1 MEEHAGSWI
10 NLLVNLEPEWL
21 QRYLPLGVVT
31 AWLVLLMVVL
41 MAWLGT
47 RRMQRVPTSG
57 WQTLGEWAYN
67 LCINFC
73 RQIIGP
79 GGERYAPLIGTL
91 FAYILI
97 MNLTGLVPGFAS
109 PTAGLNMTLA
119 LALVAVVGAGICGAR
134 AKGWRYLEHF
144 VDGPLPLW
152 PLMALIHLIG
162 ELARVLSL
170 SFRLFGNIF
179 AKEMV
184 IGQVLVFLGSIVAMH
199 QLSLLLRGPMVLGGT
214 LFLHIPLLLLGLLVS
229 LIQAVVFVMLTAAYI
244 QGAVET
250 HAESH

>member
-10 NLLVNLEPEWL
+10 NLLVNLEPQWL

-31 AWLVLLMVVL
+31 AWFVLALVLVV
-41 MAWLGT
+41 AW
-47 RRMQRVPTSG
+47 RSVHRMQRVPASG

-73 RQIIGP
+73 RQVIGP

-119 LALVAVVGAGICGAR
+119 LAITAVVAAAICGIT

-144 VDGPLPLW
+144 VDGPVPLW
-152 PLMALIHLIG
+152 PLMVVIHLIG
-162 ELARVLSL
+162 ELARILSL

-184 IGQVLVFLGSIVAMH
+184 IVQVLVFLGSIAAMH
-199 QLSLLLRGPMVLGGT
+199 QLNLLLRGPMVLSGS
-214 LFLHIPLLLLGLLVS
+214 LLLHIPLLLLGLLIS

-244 QGAVET
+244 QGAVDT

>member
-1 MEEHAGSWI
+1 VEEHAGSWV
-10 NLLVNLEPEWL
+10 NVLVNLEPEWL
-21 QRYLPLGVVT
+21 QPYLPLEVVT
-31 AWLVLLMVVL
+31 AWLILGLVVF

-47 RRMQRVPTSG
+47 RRMQRVPASG
-57 WQTLGEWAYN
+57 WQTLGEWAYS
-67 LCINFC
+67 LGVSFC

-79 GGERYAPLIGTL
+79 GGERYVPLIGTL

-119 LALVAVVGAGICGAR
+119 LALVAVIAAGIYGVR

-144 VDGPLPLW
+144 VDGPWLIW
-152 PLMALIHLIG
+152 PLMALIHLVG
-162 ELARVLSL
+162 ELARILSL

-199 QLSLLLRGPMVLGGT
+199 QLSLLMRGPMLLSG
-214 LFLHIPLLLLGLLVS
+214 LLLLHIPLLLLGLLVS
-229 LIQAVVFVMLTAAYI
+229 LIQALIFVMLTAAYI
-244 QGAVET
+244 QGAVGT
-250 HAESH
+250 HSTSH

>member
-1 MEEHAGSWI
+1 MEEHAGSWV
-10 NLLVNLEPEWL
+10 NLIVNLEPEWL

-31 AWLVLLMVVL
+31 AWLVLALVVL

-67 LCINFC
+67 LCVNFC
-73 RQIIGP
+73 RQVIGP

-97 MNLTGLVPGFAS
+97 MNLTGLVPGFTS
-109 PTAGLNMTLA
+109 PTATLNMTLA
-119 LALVAVVGAGICGAR
+119 LALVAVIAAMIYGIR

-144 VDGPLPLW
+144 VDGPRPIW
-152 PLMALIHLIG
+152 PLMALIHLVG
-162 ELARVLSL
+162 EVARILSL

-184 IGQVLVFLGSIVAMH
+184 IGQVLLFLGSIVAMH
-199 QLSLLLRGPMVLGGT
+199 QLSFLLRGPLVLSGT
-214 LFLHIPLLLLGLLVS
+214 LLLHIPLLLLGLLVS
-229 LIQAVVFVMLTAAYI
+229 LVQALIFVMLTAAYI

-250 HAESH
+250 HSASH